1 MAAATLVAT
10 AFGIIIIIVTAY
22 VLAGGTL
29 LTSEVVINAQKDTTD
44 LQVKMLGTSMTVLSH
59 TSGGSPLYIELQ
71 NTGREPI
78 RDFQYIDVYL
88 HDPINGWSL
97 FPYKN
102 TTADG
107 YWTKIIITD
116 GDHLTEKIYPNQWD
130 PDEILNISVSYSTI
144 TPDYYKIVTGN
155 GVTNF

>member
-29 LTSEVVINAQKDTTD
+29 LTSEVVINAQKDMTD
-44 LQVKMLGTSMTVLSH
+44 LQVKMLGTSMTALSS
-59 TSGGSPLYIELQ
+59 TSGSSPMYIELQ

-78 RDFQYIDVYL
+78 RDFQYVDVYL
-88 HDPINGWSL
+88 HDPNNGWSL

-102 TTADG
+102 TLSDG
-107 YWTKIIITD
+107 YWTEVTITD
-116 GDHLTEKIYPNQWD
+116 GDHLKEKIYPNQWD
-130 PDEILNISVSYSTI
+130 PGEIMNISVSYSTI
-144 TPDYYKIVTGN
+144 TPDYYKIVTAN
-155 GVTNF
+155 GVSNF